1 MKGLR
6 VALSSIALT
15 AMLAAGLVVPA
26 YARQASAPKVKFSH
40 PLTID
45 NPYFPLSP
53 GTTFVYDGSDGN
65 KSLHDTVAVTDQT
78 RTVKGIETRVVHD
91 TVFEN
96 GKMVEDTFD
105 WYAQDD
111 AGNVWYFGEDSTQY
125 KNGKV
130 ISHEG
135 SWEAGVNGASEGI
148 LMEAKP
154 QVGDTYAQET
164 APGVGEDTATV
175 VSLDESVCV
184 PYGCF
189 DHVLHTEETSPLEPG
204 VVDAKYYAPGVGD
217 IKEASVQGGSEF
229 LTLTTITK

>member
-1 MKGLR
+1 MKNLR
-6 VALSSIALT
+6 VMLRSLALA
-15 AMLAAGLVVPA
+15 AMLLAGQALPA
-26 YARQASAPKVKFSH
+26 YALHASAARARFSH
-40 PLTID
+40 PLEID

-53 GTTFVYDGSDGN
+53 GTTFVYDGTDGK
-65 KSLHDTVAVTDQT
+65 KSVHDTVTVTDQT
-78 RTVKGIETRVVHD
+78 RTVKGVQNRVVHD

-96 GKMVEDTFD
+96 GKMAEDTFD

-130 ISHEG
+130 VSHEG

-148 LMEAKP
+148 IMEARP
-154 QVGDTYAQET
+154 RVGDTYAQES
-164 APGVGEDTATV
+164 APGVGQDTATV
-175 VSLDESVCV
+175 ISLDESVCV

-189 DHVLHTEETSPLEPG
+189 DNVLHTEETSPLDPG
-204 VVDAKYYAPGVGD
+204 VVDAKYYAPGIGE

-229 LTLTTITK
+229 LALTTITK